1 MKKMELIE
9 MKDKKKLD
17 FCCKYCGKKFNLKE
31 LKEEGY
37 TTETKCGLVVCCA
50 NPKCEQQQLIE
61 E

>member
-1 MKKMELIE
+1 

-17 FCCKYCGKKFNLKE
+17 FCCKYCGKRYSLSE
-31 LKEEGY
+31 LLLDGFAV
-37 TTETKCGLVVCCA
+37 ETKCGIVVECP